1 VIKIDNNTKGVAM
14 FDRAQWV
21 WVGMSIA
28 LLVQLSQPV
37 AAAVFVGKTV
47 QTVQLNSN
55 EVAHKAFKEGV

>member
-1 VIKIDNNTKGVAM
+1 MIKIDNNTKGVAM

-28 LLVQLSQPV
+28 LSVQLSQPV

>member
-1 VIKIDNNTKGVAM
+1 MIKIDNNTKGVAM

-28 LLVQLSQPV
+28 LSVQLSQPV

-55 EVAHKAFKEGV
+55 EVVHKAFKEGV